1 MFAPLTGRTVI
12 DLTQVLAGPYCA
24 YQLALLGATVIK
36 VEPPEGG
43 DWARGG
49 GSDAELGAA
58 GMGDGYLTQG
68 GGKQSVAID
77 LKTEAGKA
85 LVLEMATKADVFL
98 ENFRPGTAERLG
110 LGVDTVMGLNP
121 GIVYASLSAY
131 GQDGPMGRRPAYDH
145 VIQAVSGIMQ
155 LTGDPETLPNKVGAP
170 YVDYATGQNGALAVL
185 SALMERDRTGKGQR
199 VDVAMLD
206 SSLLLMASH
215 MTRYLTTGNE
225 PKASGNNAFSG
236 SPTSGVFETADGLL
250 ALAAN
255 NDRQFPRLLSAIGRD
270 ELANDPRFADP
281 AERKVHT
288 DALRAELAETF
299 RSDTADAWETRLAA
313 ADVPAGRVRGLAEA
327 VDMEQVTARGLMA
340 DQILPKLNRR
350 ISVPTLGFKA
360 NGDVVCSKTPPPYL
374 GQDTEIVLSN
384 FGKTPEDIA
393 KLRAAGAI
401 R

>member
-1 MFAPLTGRTVI
+1 
-12 DLTQVLAGPYCA
+12 
-24 YQLALLGATVIK
+24 
-36 VEPPEGG
+36 
-43 DWARGG
+43 
-49 GSDAELGAA
+49 
-58 GMGDGYLTQG
+58 
-68 GGKQSVAID
+68 
-77 LKTEAGKA
+77 
-85 LVLEMATKADVFL
+85 
-98 ENFRPGTAERLG
+98 
-110 LGVDTVMGLNP
+110 
-121 GIVYASLSAY
+121 
-131 GQDGPMGRRPAYDH
+131 
-145 VIQAVSGIMQ
+145 
-155 LTGDPETLPNKVGAP
+155 
-170 YVDYATGQNGALAVL
+170 
-185 SALMERDRTGKGQR
+185 MERDRTGKGQR

-255 NDRQFPRLLSAIGRD
+255 NDRQLPRLLSAIGRE
-270 ELANDPRFADP
+270 ELAKDPRFADA
-281 AERKVHT
+281 AERKTNT
-288 DALRAELAETF
+288 DALRDELAKTF

-340 DQILPKLNRR
+340 DYTLPKLNRR
-350 ISVPTLGFKA
+350 ISAPTLGFKA
-360 NGDVVCSKTPPPYL
+360 NGDVVRSKTPPPYL
-374 GQDTEIVLSN
+374 GQDTEIVLSE

>member
-12 DLTQVLAGPYCA
+12 DLTQVLAGPYCS

-43 DWARGG
+43 DWARSGG
-49 GSDAELGAA
+49 GDAELGAA
-58 GMGDGYLTQG
+58 GMGVGYLTQG
-68 GGKQSVAID
+68 GGKKSVAID

-85 LVLEMATKADVFL
+85 LVLEMTGKADVFL

-110 LGVDTVMGLNP
+110 LGVDAIMGLNS

-131 GQDGPMGRRPAYDH
+131 GHDGPMSARPAYDH

-155 LTGDPETLPNKVGAP
+155 LTGDPDTLPNKVGAP

-185 SALMERDRTGKGQR
+185 AALMERDRTGEGQR
-199 VDVAMLD
+199 VDVSMLD

-215 MTRYLTTGNE
+215 MTGYLTTGNE

-255 NDRQFPRLLSAIGRD
+255 NDRQFPRLLKAIDRD
-270 ELANDPRFADP
+270 DLATDPRFANADG
-281 AERKVHT
+281 RKKHT
-288 DALRAELAETF
+288 DALQAELAETF
-299 RSDTADAWETRLAA
+299 RSDTANSWETRFAT

-327 VDMEQVTARGLMA
+327 VDMEQVASRGLMA
-340 DQILPKLNRR
+340 DYTLPKLNRR
-350 ISVPTLGFKA
+350 ISVPTIGFKA
-360 NGDVVCSKTPPPYL
+360 NGDVIRAKTPPPHL
-374 GQDTEIVLSN
+374 GQDTETVLAE

-393 KLRAAGAI
+393 QLKATGAI